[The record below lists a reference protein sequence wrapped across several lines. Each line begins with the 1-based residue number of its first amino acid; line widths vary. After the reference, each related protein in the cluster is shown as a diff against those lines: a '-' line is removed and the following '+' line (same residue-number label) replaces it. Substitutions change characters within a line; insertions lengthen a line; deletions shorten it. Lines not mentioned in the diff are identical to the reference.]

1 MLSAAALGFL
11 HGLRHA
17 LDPDHVAAVS
27 SLAAYETG
35 PWAASRIA
43 LSWGLGH
50 GFTLLLAGA
59 LCVALETAVPLA
71 LAGAAELLIALLL
84 VGFGG
89 AHLRAAWRKRA
100 LPKRGDSAQL
110 ARSGAFGVAHGLAGS
125 GVAVLFAAAAMPGGG
140 AGLLAYL
147 GLFALGTLLAM
158 SSLSWLLGLPL
169 ASERARRG
177 LVACTGFASLGVGAL
192 LLAQLARMPLFS

>member
-1 MLSAAALGFL
+1 VLTAAALGFL

-27 SLAAYETG
+27 SLAAHETG
-35 PWAASRIA
+35 PWAASRVA

-50 GFTLLLAGA
+50 GLTLLCAGL
-59 LCVALETAVPLA
+59 LCVALEAAVPLA
-71 LAGAAELLIALLL
+71 LAGAAELAIALLL
-84 VGFGG
+84 VGFGS
-89 AHLRAAWRKRA
+89 ANLRSALRRRA
-100 LPKRGDSAQL
+100 LPLRAEGAAI

-140 AGLLAYL
+140 AGVLAYL

-177 LVACTGFASLGVGAL
+177 LVACTGAASLGVGAL
-192 LLAQLARMPLFS
+192 LLAQPARMPLCS